1 MEILES
7 LPILLKV
14 INLFFYIEFVWQSFS
29 RFVVRCVLIC
39 TTDLREKTT
48 AKETTLASKVVIT
61 GWNVTSS
68 DTFSTRYVQPRSIF
82 STSVLFSLIK
92 SNISTKMRDKLA
104 SFIISVALID
114 PIKQ

>member
-82 STSVLFSLIK
+82 SHLGRELPHVYVFYFSV
-92 SNISTKMRDKLA
+92 
-104 SFIISVALID
+104 VLID
-114 PIKQ
+114 QIEH